1 MIKVVKLLFLMSI
14 SFPVLSD
21 EFKLFSTDISNGEM
35 MSKTQEF
42 IGFGCNGGN
51 LSPHLRWSGVP
62 QGTKSFAITV
72 YDPDAPTGS
81 GWWHWQIVNIP
92 SSVSEIL
99 RGAGDVSKKTAPSK
113 SMQIKNDFGSQ
124 GFGGACP
131 PAGDKPHRY
140 QFTIHALSVKSLDV
154 KVNASGAL
162 VGYMI
167 RSNSL
172 ASSTIEALYK
182 R

>member
-1 MIKVVKLLFLMSI
+1 MMKIIKLLLFMSI
-14 SFPVLSD
+14 SFPAFAD
-21 EFKLFSTDISNGEM
+21 DFKLFSSDISSGEM

-42 IGFGCNGGN
+42 AGFGCNGGN
-51 LSPHLRWSGVP
+51 LSPHLRWSGAP
-62 QGTKSFAITV
+62 KGTKSFAITA

-92 SSVSEIL
+92 ASISQIL
-99 RGAGDVSKKTAPSK
+99 SGAGDISKKTAPIK
-113 SMQIKNDFGSQ
+113 SMQIENDFGSQ

-131 PAGDKPHRY
+131 PVGDKPHRY
-140 QFTIHALSVKSLDV
+140 QFTIYALSVENLDV
-154 KVNASGAL
+154 AVNASGAL

-167 RSNSL
+167 KSNSL
-172 ASSTIEALYK
+172 ASSTIEAIYE

>member
-1 MIKVVKLLFLMSI
+1 MIKVIKLLLLLGI
-14 SFPVLSD
+14 SFPELGGD
-21 EFKLFSTDISNGEM
+21 FKLYSTDISDAKN
-35 MSKTQEF
+35 MSKAQEF
-42 IGFGCNGGN
+42 TGFGCNGGN
-51 LSPHLRWSGVP
+51 LSPHLRWSGAP
-62 QGTKSFAITV
+62 QETKSFAITV

-81 GWWHWQIVNIP
+81 GWWHWQIVDIP
-92 SSVSEIL
+92 AFVNEIPK
-99 RGAGDVSKKTAPSK
+99 GAGDINKNIAPIK
-113 SMQIKNDFGSQ
+113 SIQIENDFGFQ

-131 PAGDKPHRY
+131 PVGDKPHRY
-140 QFTIHALSVKSLDV
+140 QFTIHALSVKNLGV
-154 KVNASGAL
+154 KVSASGAL